1 MRCRAI
7 EMSDTSH
14 VHDLRAGGC
23 ELPIPTWQ
31 GPFAY
36 SRPAA
41 SWAGSYR
48 LLIVTVDLTYG
59 QYSCWSTLR
68 VEHPSSRLFCFFL
81 WVLTCFLLSDQH
93 THTNIQ
99 FLLISIIL
107 SSSWVSLDH
116 KIASM
121 CRLLT
126 SLTIWACMCVPVH
139 VLYDC
144 ACMLVCL
151 CVVCVH
157 GCKCVFMCVCTCV
170 FVCVH
175 ACTCVF
181 AQMHVCAH
189 VHMCM
194 CSYTNTCICLCMPM
208 PISSIFLFC
217 THIMHLFI
225 SLSLNTLTTRKSNS
239 WHFLYPFHLG
249 LLSCGNCHSWEPHA
263 HRFWVLP

>member
-1 MRCRAI
+1 MQCRAT

-93 THTNIQ
+93 THTRTYN
-99 FLLISIIL
+99 FSW
-107 SSSWVSLDH
+107 SVSSWAQVGLVWT
-116 KIASM
+116 I
-121 CRLLT
+121 RLHL
-126 SLTIWACMCVPVH
+126 CVVYLPVWLSGL
-139 VLYDC
+139 VC
-144 ACMLVCL
+144 VCL
-151 CVVCVH
+151 C
-157 GCKCVFMCVCTCV
+157 MCYMI
-170 FVCVH
+170 VH
-175 ACTCVF
+175 ACLYVCVSYVYMDVNVSSCVCAHVCLSVCMHAHVF

-194 CSYTNTCICLCMPM
+194 CSYTNTCICLCMSM

-249 LLSCGNCHSWEPHA
+249 LLSCGNCHSWEPHT